1 MSLVIAGAKGGTTLW
16 IFLICFRTYYEECV
30 ESPPSHPHSLPMHP
44 HLDFV
49 ALLHL
54 PHVPH
59 LHPSTL
65 ALSHLHH
72 LHPCTPALPHFSHLH
87 HLLPTYILV
96 KPLIELC
103 W

>member
-16 IFLICFRTYYEECV
+16 IFLICFRTYYEECA

-54 PHVPH
+54 
-59 LHPSTL
+59 LHAPTSTL
-65 ALSHLHH
+65 V
-72 LHPCTPALPHFSHLH
+72 
-87 HLLPTYILV
+87 LLLYPISTTSTLVLLLYLISPIFIIYFPPTS
-96 KPLIELC
+96 
-103 W
+103 